1 MKVEI
6 EEVKNNQK
14 LLTKYNRT
22 VAYGIPASTNTRNPI
37 YVTRTKKGKN
47 GRIYTRKE
55 LVAGGMGNAEI
66 LAIMEAGS
74 PAKNIPSR
82 ELLEPV
88 RIKYSKKIDEYFE
101 KIMDALVEGDTFE
114 VNRLMN
120 ELALRVESWTK
131 KFFTDPD
138 NGWQPNAPSTIA
150 KKGSD
155 MPLIDT
161 ASLRGSIR
169 GIVMKR

>member
-1 MKVEI
+1 MKVDI
-6 EEVKNNQK
+6 EVRNPNKNP
-14 LLTKYNRT
+14 LTEYNKT
-22 VAYGIPASTNTRNPI
+22 VAYGIPASTNTRNPV
-37 YVTRTKKGKN
+37 YVTRTRKGKN

-55 LVAGGMGNAEI
+55 LIAGGMGNAEI
-66 LAIMEAGS
+66 LALMEAGS

-82 ELLEPV
+82 ELLEPI
-88 RIKYSKKIDEYFE
+88 RKKYHNKIEQYFE
-101 KIMDALVEGDTFE
+101 KIMDALVEGNSQE
-114 VNRLMN
+114 VDRLMN

-138 NGWQPNAPSTIA
+138 NNWKPNAPSTVA

-161 ASLRGSIR
+161 GSLRGSIR